1 MKALP
6 NGIKN
11 TLKQQEKAVRKNV
24 PYIMTVLSEFYDRMN
39 RLLFL
44 KPFCL
49 LENYRPENLAYF
61 FLDSS

>member
-49 LENYRPENLAYF
+49 LENY
-61 FLDSS
+61 